1 MGILAQYNV
10 AIDSVQVKEKVD
22 STCFSSLLTDG
33 ECIDIA
39 ITVTASF
46 DEGISEGQVKFTL
59 SEHLEGVVNGL
70 HSDYAIDDFGPRVAM
85 ADAGFMILG
94 VDQLPNEEDISV
106 FEDVVGEYLNEQLGA
121 DLTQPI
127 TDVAVEVVD
136 VIVIDDDQLVRRRL
150 QYRPGTAAR
159 EKKKDIIVGV
169 ETVVTGR
176 YRGPRIDDMDRKIND
191 AIDGYSYK
199 IDSELNKRSRYYE
212 RAIVLQSSSMDGDNE
227 ASTSPVAAPT
237 DSTPTNRPT
246 LGIKETSP
254 SSGIPNDNKRRKG
267 LAGIAVVMAAIAI
280 FALAGA
286 LYMTKRSRERA
297 QNDPAGA
304 TGDAFDVAD
313 CIPWSPAGHDVE
325 VYNGRSFRDQARARM
340 WNSFSNSVSTDI
352 SSLADP
358 VGMDDVSG
366 TDSNDTS
373 GRSDIISSLEED
385 ETAFKSQAKSGLTSE
400 ETPGAYSVRPRVER
414 VNSWKEAF
422 DKMKMWRKEGGEL
435 PDDGWNNPREE
446 ASVAVTRGNEDDDHA
461 SEVTSSVADGAD
473 TTTTGKKSV
482 SFARNIVD
490 AIFSEHSRGG
500 DRSAATSFG
509 GGQQRHG
516 RFDDDD
522 DDDDEEEDDDDEED
536 SHYNGNDDGMSGY
549 DVW

>member
-1 MGILAQYNV
+1 MV
-10 AIDSVQVKEKVD
+10 
-22 STCFSSLLTDG
+22 
-33 ECIDIA
+33 
-39 ITVTASF
+39 
-46 DEGISEGQVKFTL
+46 
-59 SEHLEGVVNGL
+59 
-70 HSDYAIDDFGPRVAM
+70 
-85 ADAGFMILG
+85 
-94 VDQLPNEEDISV
+94 
-106 FEDVVGEYLNEQLGA
+106 DVV
-121 DLTQPI
+121 
-127 TDVAVEVVD
+127 
-136 VIVIDDDQLVRRRL
+136 VIDDDQLVRRRL

-212 RAIVLQSSSMDGDNE
+212 RAIVLQSSSPGENHG
-227 ASTSPVAAPT
+227 ASTPPVAAPT
-237 DSTPTNRPT
+237 DSTPTNSPT
-246 LGIKETSP
+246 MGIQETSP

-313 CIPWSPAGHDVE
+313 CVPWSPAGHDVE
-325 VYNGRSFRDQARARM
+325 AYDGRSFRDQARARM

-358 VGMDDVSG
+358 VGMDDVSA
-366 TDSNDTS
+366 TDSNDTRS
-373 GRSDIISSLEED
+373 RRSDIISSPEED

-400 ETPGAYSVRPRVER
+400 DTPGAYSVRPRVER

-446 ASVAVTRGNEDDDHA
+446 ASVPVTRGNEDDDHA

-509 GGQQRHG
+509 GGQQ
-516 RFDDDD
+516 
-522 DDDDEEEDDDDEED
+522 
-536 SHYNGNDDGMSGY
+536 
-549 DVW
+549 